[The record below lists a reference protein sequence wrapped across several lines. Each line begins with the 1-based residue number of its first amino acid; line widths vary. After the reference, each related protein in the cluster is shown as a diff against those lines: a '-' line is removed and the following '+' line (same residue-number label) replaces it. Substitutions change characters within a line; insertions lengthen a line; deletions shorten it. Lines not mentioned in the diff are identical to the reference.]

1 MEQEPMSEFPD
12 VTDTKKL
19 AYLVEY
25 SRSGSHAKACK
36 VAGVSV
42 KTSWNWRHD
51 TRSEYLQFQES
62 LEVARQILVD
72 RLEAELFKRAIEGG
86 SDSLLMFALKKHD
99 NSYRENYKAPSVE
112 QEAIQAARRECFQ
125 ELKENEMIRISE
137 VHRFQKLLA

>member
-1 MEQEPMSEFPD
+1 MTEFPD

-25 SRSGSHAKACK
+25 SRTGSHAKACK
-36 VAGVSV
+36 AAGISA

-51 TRSEYLQFQES
+51 GRPEYLQFRES
-62 LEVARQILVD
+62 LEVAKQILVD
-72 RLEAELFKRAIEGG
+72 RLEAEVFKRAIEGN
-86 SDSLLMFALKKHD
+86 SDSLLMFLLKKHD
-99 NSYRENYKAPSVE
+99 PSYRENYKAPSVE